1 MEPKL
6 HSLLVLRHR
15 SCACYCKED
24 IKNINPSFLEKLK
37 SSAQRI
43 TLQIVQKPEE
53 KIVIN
58 AIQPAVAGD
67 DYSIIYEDPKGDHSV
82 GIYEKFTHKWRIKNT
97 GTIPW
102 ENRYLTL
109 QNKGEIRVKAIQDQ
123 FDIPALKPGDTAV
136 VNVEMDSRYFEGTYT
151 VIWEMKMSDGTLC
164 FPNKEKEFSFD
175 VTVKSDM

>member
-1 MEPKL
+1 MRKT
-6 HSLLVLRHR
+6 ST
-15 SCACYCKED
+15 A
-24 IKNINPSFLEKLK
+24 
-37 SSAQRI
+37 
-43 TLQIVQKPEE
+43 
-53 KIVIN
+53 
-58 AIQPAVAGD
+58 
-67 DYSIIYEDPKGDHSV
+67 
-82 GIYEKFTHKWRIKNT
+82 
-97 GTIPW
+97 
-102 ENRYLTL
+102 TL